1 MTTLLT
7 PVHEPFIPST
17 RNDRA
22 QNLSANSAFRAD
34 LAQAKEIAEPLHR
47 SELTNSAEQAARDE
61 DDAERLT
68 ERGEQA
74 RTERPSAGV
83 EHAADKA
90 NGAADPKGDG
100 TRSDE
105 AAKSTDDEEA
115 EETSGQSRR
124 GDGASTDRGA
134 GGVEHGEARDAAVKT
149 GDRAASADGR
159 FVGAAGRDAAGA
171 ASDRQGATANAAA
184 AGRMMAS
191 ASGEAARAAVAST
204 QTADGP
210 GADARA
216 QAGEAQADRQSQAQ
230 RAAERGAVRA
240 VGDRAQDLQQ
250 RHEAIVEQRQA
261 EAQRAQAAA
270 QNVQKSAETAGRP
283 ASAFQSTAGAEAS
296 PTRRSGE
303 ASEAGR
309 QFLNLVAQAEGRGN
323 AVIMPAMA
331 RVQTIESGLRL
342 EQAGTGST
350 RIAEQLN
357 AVSGPALSAG
367 GEGGGSTSL
376 SSGLLSDGDAAES
389 LNRSTAGKET
399 SFAQR
404 VMRGL
409 HAMVNQKGGV
419 MTMRLDPPELGSM
432 RIQMVLQQGTVS
444 AQFNVNTDQAQQLLN
459 RNMQALKS
467 ALEARGLTVER
478 LTVTNAGANDGSS
491 AARNDNGAGNHAQH
505 QQGGS
510 QHDAG
515 QGMSRGRSDGGH
527 DGGAARHGGRSA
539 QSFEEAFEPM
549 RGSAE
554 AVTE

>member
-22 QNLSANSAFRAD
+22 QKLSANDAFRAD

-47 SELTNSAEQAARDE
+47 SELTNPAERDPRGEDDEGNRLGERDDQNRAEQADRGDRSSRAADE
-61 DDAERLT
+61 TGETVERN
-68 ERGEQA
+68 G
-74 RTERPSAGV
+74 ERP
-83 EHAADKA
+83 
-90 NGAADPKGDG
+90 
-100 TRSDE
+100 RSDE

-134 GGVEHGEARDAAVKT
+134 GGAEHGEARDAAVKT

-261 EAQRAQAAA
+261 AA

-296 PTRRSGE
+296 PTRGSGE

-323 AVIMPAMA
+323 AVIMTAMA